1 MSEVVA
7 RLLRWIHRLEDGLL
21 VTFLL
26 TMIVLAFTQIV
37 LRNGF
42 DTGFS
47 WADSLLRVMVLWIAL
62 LGAMV
67 ATRERQHIN
76 IDIISRFLPAYAQ
89 RIAQVS
95 TAIFASLVCAILA
108 KYTYNFVQMEFQAP
122 SMAFAQVPTW
132 LCESIMPISFSIMSL
147 RYCLF
152 ALQDAIAYQGNAA

>member
-1 MSEVVA
+1 MG
-7 RLLRWIHRLEDGLL
+7 GLL
-21 VTFLL
+21 VAGNG
-26 TMIVLAFTQIV
+26 IVDCIIGGDGRYSRAAAYQYRYHFT
-37 LRNGF
+37 
-42 DTGFS
+42 
-47 WADSLLRVMVLWIAL
+47 
-62 LGAMV
+62 
-67 ATRERQHIN
+67 
-76 IDIISRFLPAYAQ
+76 FLPAYAQ